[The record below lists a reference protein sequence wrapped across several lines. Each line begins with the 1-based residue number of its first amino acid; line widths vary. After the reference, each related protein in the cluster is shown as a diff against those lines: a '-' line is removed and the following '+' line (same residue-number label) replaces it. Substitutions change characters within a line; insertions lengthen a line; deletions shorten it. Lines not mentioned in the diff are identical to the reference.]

1 MISPEAICKLV
12 EQCNTPYIM
21 IYDMSRH
28 KLHTIEDI
36 HTSARTAEKLSTILP
51 MYAAYGKI
59 IVKAATEKQKQ
70 STYKGA
76 HEWICS
82 FMGMPG
88 QTGVAG
94 MGMGSHMQYPMGAMP
109 NGYIPNS
116 VMDAKLD
123 AIKAEM
129 KHDREMDALKLQISN
144 KDREDPIAIIEK
156 LSAPLMY
163 MMGKP
168 INEINQ
174 ISSLYTTNQF
184 KTPGAAAPGAIAPA
198 PGSIAGTPSGV
209 KLTFSDV
216 QKLPTEEKA
225 KKLQLLLDELSKVV
239 PRETMILLFDGLLTK
254 TKANAQFPNT
264 LLAYL

>member
-1 MISPEAICKLV
+1 MISPDAICELV
-12 EQCNTPYIM
+12 EKCNTPYIM

-28 KLHTIEDI
+28 KLHTLEDT
-36 HTSARTAEKLSTILP
+36 HSSARTAEQLKNILP

-59 IVKAATEKQKQ
+59 IVKAATEAQKK

-82 FMGMPG
+82 FTGMPG
-88 QTGVAG
+88 QTGMNG
-94 MGMGSHMQYPMGAMP
+94 HMGNQMGYNMNMP
-109 NGYIPNS
+109 PGYIHGS

-129 KHDREMDALKLQISN
+129 KHGRELDALRLEISN
-144 KDREDPIAIIEK
+144 KSREDPVAIIEK

-163 MMGKP
+163 LMGKP
-168 INEINQ
+168 IGEINQ
-174 ISSLYTTNQF
+174 LSSLYTTNQF
-184 KTPGAAAPGAIAPA
+184 AKPGGAAAPA
-198 PGSIAGTPSGV
+198 PGGIASPPGV

-254 TKANAQFPNT
+254 TKANPQFPNT
-264 LLAYL
+264 ILAYL